1 MSRRFCRSRTA
12 SNDDND
18 NGGRGADPRDSAGT
32 DDGGRNDYNGNSDT
46 TVYDYDDTDAAI
58 VDDSSTS
65 EAAADSHLPSQFT
78 DPRRMELAV

>member
-1 MSRRFCRSRTA
+1 VSRRFFRSQTD

-32 DDGGRNDYNGNSDT
+32 DDGGRNDYNGNRDT
-46 TVYDYDDTDAAI
+46 AGYDYDGTNAAN
-58 VDDSSTS
+58 DSSTS

-78 DPRRMELAV
+78 DPYRMELAV